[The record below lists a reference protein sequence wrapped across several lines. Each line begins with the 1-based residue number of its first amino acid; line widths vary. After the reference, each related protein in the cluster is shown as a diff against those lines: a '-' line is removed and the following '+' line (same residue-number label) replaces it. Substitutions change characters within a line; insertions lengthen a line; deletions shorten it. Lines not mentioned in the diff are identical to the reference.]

1 MPSTFSGLRAR
12 KLGDTTMEVTLF
24 GVIETKTETRDRAK
38 RLAELYASLRDAPGA
53 IACRQEQTMDLQ
65 YFIDRSRKRRM
76 GPNDWD
82 SLYRLI
88 GDPEELLTDRERAA
102 HRRNPKNWRRYK
114 YGWLNQP
121 PGQKWPCCMHPKEIA
136 YLVGQRDELKG
147 EIEAIEENVPR
158 IREDVRIL
166 REIGPLPKDVADRY
180 GLTEAGEPKPREEQD
195 GKAS

>member
-1 MPSTFSGLRAR
+1 
-12 KLGDTTMEVTLF
+12 MEVTLF

-53 IACRQEQTMDLQ
+53 IGCRKGHTMDLQ

-82 SLYRLI
+82 GLHRLI
-88 GDPEELLTDRERAA
+88 GDPEYLLTDRERAA

-121 PGQKWPCCMHPKEIA
+121 PGQKWPCCMHPKEVA
-136 YLVGQRDELKG
+136 YLVGQLDELQD
-147 EIEAIEENVPR
+147 EIVAIELSIPE
-158 IREDVRIL
+158 IQAEAKAL
-166 REIGPLPKDVADRY
+166 RDIGPIPKDVADRY
-180 GLTEAGEPKPREEQD
+180 GLTEAGEPKPKE
-195 GKAS
+195 KA